1 MKHLSRALLVGIGA
15 ASLSGC
21 TAIQSTIDILALAVL
36 QGLYYLI
43 YPLAGVLV
51 IIAFLSIITYLV
63 GYVVPDWIPFRSQTV
78 GRGFMMRITVA
89 VITLAIAITMV
100 TGLRGYIGTQI
111 AQIGYRIEQG
121 SPGINPNPTN
131 PNPTNPN
138 PINPNTNTG
147 STQTGT

>member
-1 MKHLSRALLVGIGA
+1 MISKHLWRVLLIGIGTT
-15 ASLSGC
+15 SLSGC
-21 TAIQSTIDILALAVL
+21 TAIQSTIDILALTVL

-51 IIAFLSIITYLV
+51 IIAILSIITYLV
-63 GYVVPDWIPFRSQTV
+63 GYIVPDWIPFRSQTV

-100 TGLRGYIGTQI
+100 TGIRGYIGTQI

-121 SPGINPNPTN
+121 NPSPNPNPNN
-131 PNPTNPN
+131 PSPNSNN
-138 PINPNTNTG
+138 PISIQPG
-147 STQTGT
+147 V